1 MVDYYNLLNI
11 ERNASPDQIK
21 KAYRKLSMKYHPDKP
36 TGDEEKFKEINE
48 AYSILSD
55 PQKKQMYDLTGSK
68 DGVTNM
74 PFGGM
79 GMPFGNFSFHSSS
92 SGGDASNVF
101 ENDFLKMFFGG
112 NGMSGM
118 NGGENPNIR
127 IFRNGVPV
135 NPLQKPTPIVK
146 TIEITLSQA
155 YSGMNYPI
163 EIERWIK
170 QSNGVKTL
178 EKEKIYVN
186 IPPGIDENEI
196 IVLREKGNVAMD
208 SLQGDIKCFV
218 KIKNDTDFKRNGL
231 NLIYNKK
238 ITLKEALCGFSFVLH
253 YIDGKQYTINN
264 TSGKIIN
271 PGFKKQINNMGLTR
285 ESQKGHLIIE
295 FNIQF
300 PSSLTSKQIESLSE
314 VLE

>member
-1 MVDYYNLLNI
+1 MGDYYKLLNL
-11 ERNASPDQIK
+11 ERNSTPDQIK
-21 KAYRKLSMKYHPDKP
+21 KAYRKLSMKYHPDKQ
-36 TGDEEKFKEINE
+36 TGNEEKFKEINE

-74 PFGGM
+74 SFG
-79 GMPFGNFSFHSSS
+79 GMPFGNFSFNTSSS
-92 SGGDASNVF
+92 SGDSANIF

-112 NGMSGM
+112 NGMSG
-118 NGGENPNIR
+118 GESPNIR
-127 IFRNGVPV
+127 VFRNGVPV

-155 YSGMNYPI
+155 YSGINYPI

-170 QSNGVKTL
+170 QTNGVKSL
-178 EKEKIYVN
+178 EKEKIYISV
-186 IPPGIDENEI
+186 PPGIDDNEI
-196 IVLREKGNVAMD
+196 IVLRGKGNIATD

-218 KIKNDTDFKRNGL
+218 KIKNDTHFKRNGL
-231 NLIYNKK
+231 NLIYNKN
-238 ITLKEALCGFSFVLH
+238 ITLKQALCGFSFVLH

-285 ESQKGHLIIE
+285 DSQKGHLIIE
-295 FNIQF
+295 FNIKF
-300 PSSLTSKQIESLSE
+300 PTSLTNKQIETLAE
-314 VLE
+314 VFE